1 METYTERNTNLV
13 VENVKTTAKLM
24 HTTKSQIASIL
35 GVSERTVDNRFSGN
49 TKTPFTLTEL
59 LTLCQFWG
67 VELRHLI
74 TPQPKTVQGLIGEL
88 ENEYH
93 HTLFLLRKQI
103 EMKGEAS

>member
-1 METYTERNTNLV
+1 MNTYTEHTTAII
-13 VENVKTTAKLM
+13 VENVKAIAKMM

-67 VELRHLI
+67 VELRQLI
-74 TPQPKTVQGLIGEL
+74 SPQPKTVQGLIGEL
-88 ENEYH
+88 ENEYK

-103 EMKGEAS
+103 ETKGEAS